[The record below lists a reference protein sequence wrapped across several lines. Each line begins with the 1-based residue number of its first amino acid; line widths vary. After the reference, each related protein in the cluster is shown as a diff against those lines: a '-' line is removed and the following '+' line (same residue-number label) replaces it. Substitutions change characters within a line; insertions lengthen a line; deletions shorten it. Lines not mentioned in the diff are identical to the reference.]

1 MAKGLATNMTE
12 TQATRPDYIKIFVF
26 LAVLT
31 AIEVSAAFLISTQAL
46 RIVFLLL
53 LAVSKAGL
61 VAAYYMHL
69 RFDKNAFRVIALGPL
84 ILVALLTTMLLL
96 ERTLPR

>member
-1 MAKGLATNMTE
+1 MTE
-12 TQATRPDYIKIFVF
+12 THVARPNYIKIFIF

-31 AIEVSAAFLISTQAL
+31 AIEVIAAFSIATAAL
-46 RIVFLLL
+46 RVVFLLL

-69 RFDKNAFRVIALGPL
+69 RFDKNAFRVIALAPL
-84 ILVALLTTMLLL
+84 ILVALLTMMLLL
-96 ERTLPR
+96 ERTLPH